1 MKTKFLLPLCISV
14 VMGAMVFI
22 SCEHEQNYSESIQNE
37 EVNQF
42 LQSSYGKDFLE
53 NFHFQIEDLN
63 VEKLASLS
71 QKNDVKLLCIPVTK
85 NEKELGRLCVISN
98 SQGRIF
104 QALYEDWSDVNTEEG
119 GMMKVFTTDHQYL
132 ATWTVTPEIDKFA
145 LKLTEVA
152 DVFDNGIDRVKTKTE
167 FPAKTDSNCTAKC
180 YAAAKEACDADP
192 ECKILCDLIDMATGC
207 MASLSIA
214 TACAI
219 YCNF

>member
-104 QALYEDWSDVNTEEG
+104 QALYEDWSEVNTEEG

-167 FPAKTDSNCTAKC
+167 FPAKTDSNCTA
-180 YAAAKEACDADP
+180 DP

>member
-85 NEKELGRLCVISN
+85 NEKELG
-98 SQGRIF
+98 
-104 QALYEDWSDVNTEEG
+104 
-119 GMMKVFTTDHQYL
+119 
-132 ATWTVTPEIDKFA
+132 
-145 LKLTEVA
+145 
-152 DVFDNGIDRVKTKTE
+152 
-167 FPAKTDSNCTAKC
+167 
-180 YAAAKEACDADP
+180 
-192 ECKILCDLIDMATGC
+192 
-207 MASLSIA
+207 
-214 TACAI
+214 
-219 YCNF
+219 

>member
-1 MKTKFLLPLCISV
+1 M
-14 VMGAMVFI
+14 
-22 SCEHEQNYSESIQNE
+22 
-37 EVNQF
+37 
-42 LQSSYGKDFLE
+42 E

-71 QKNDVKLLCIPVTK
+71 QKNNVKLLCIPVTK

-104 QALYEDWSDVNTEEG
+104 QALYEDWSEVNTEEG

-152 DVFDNGIDRVKTKTE
+152 DVFDNGIDRVKQKQN
-167 FPAKTDSNCTAKC
+167 FLQKQIVIVLLNVMLQQKKPVMQ
-180 YAAAKEACDADP
+180 
-192 ECKILCDLIDMATGC
+192 ILNVKFYVI
-207 MASLSIA
+207 
-214 TACAI
+214 
-219 YCNF
+219 

>member
-1 MKTKFLLPLCISV
+1 MI
-14 VMGAMVFI
+14 
-22 SCEHEQNYSESIQNE
+22 
-37 EVNQF
+37 
-42 LQSSYGKDFLE
+42 
-53 NFHFQIEDLN
+53 
-63 VEKLASLS
+63 
-71 QKNDVKLLCIPVTK
+71 
-85 NEKELGRLCVISN
+85 
-98 SQGRIF
+98 
-104 QALYEDWSDVNTEEG
+104 
-119 GMMKVFTTDHQYL
+119 
-132 ATWTVTPEIDKFA
+132 
-145 LKLTEVA
+145 EVA

>member
-104 QALYEDWSDVNTEEG
+104 QALYEDWSEVNTEEG

-145 LKLTEVA
+145 LKLT
-152 DVFDNGIDRVKTKTE
+152 
-167 FPAKTDSNCTAKC
+167 
-180 YAAAKEACDADP
+180 
-192 ECKILCDLIDMATGC
+192 
-207 MASLSIA
+207 
-214 TACAI
+214 
-219 YCNF
+219 

>member
-104 QALYEDWSDVNTEEG
+104 QALYEDWSEVNTEEG

-180 YAAAKEACDADP
+180 GINGPLCRAGS

>member
-1 MKTKFLLPLCISV
+1 M
-14 VMGAMVFI
+14 
-22 SCEHEQNYSESIQNE
+22 
-37 EVNQF
+37 
-42 LQSSYGKDFLE
+42 
-53 NFHFQIEDLN
+53 
-63 VEKLASLS
+63 
-71 QKNDVKLLCIPVTK
+71 KLLCIPVTK

-104 QALYEDWSDVNTEEG
+104 QALYEDWSEVNTEKG

-132 ATWTVTPEIDKFA
+132 ATWTVTPEVDKFA

-152 DVFDNGIDRVKTKTE
+152 DVFDNGIDRVKTRTE
-167 FPAKTDSNCTAKC
+167 FPAKTDRNCTAKC

-192 ECKILCDLIDMATGC
+192 ECRILCDLIDMATGC

>member
-104 QALYEDWSDVNTEEG
+104 QALYEDWSEVNTEEG

-167 FPAKTDSNCTAKC
+167 FPANP
-180 YAAAKEACDADP
+180 AAANIAAADTMMM
-192 ECKILCDLIDMATGC
+192 CFFRFLIMNPSFLKQIYICIPFAFWEVRSGR
-207 MASLSIA
+207 ASM
-214 TACAI
+214 T
-219 YCNF
+219 

>member
-104 QALYEDWSDVNTEEG
+104 QALYEDWSEVNTEEG

-152 DVFDNGIDRVKTKTE
+152 DVFDNGIDRVKQNFLQKQIVIVLLNVMLQQKK
-167 FPAKTDSNCTAKC
+167 PVMQ
-180 YAAAKEACDADP
+180 
-192 ECKILCDLIDMATGC
+192 ILNVKFYVI
-207 MASLSIA
+207 
-214 TACAI
+214 
-219 YCNF
+219 

>member
-1 MKTKFLLPLCISV
+1 M
-14 VMGAMVFI
+14 
-22 SCEHEQNYSESIQNE
+22 
-37 EVNQF
+37 
-42 LQSSYGKDFLE
+42 
-53 NFHFQIEDLN
+53 
-63 VEKLASLS
+63 ASLS
-71 QKNDVKLLCIPVTK
+71 QKNNVKLLCIPVTK

-104 QALYEDWSDVNTEEG
+104 QALYEDWSEVNTEEG

>member
-104 QALYEDWSDVNTEEG
+104 QALYEDWSEVNTEEG

-180 YAAAKEACDADP
+180 YAAAKEAQKVQQQMEKELAA
-192 ECKILCDLIDMATGC
+192 IL
-207 MASLSIA
+207 
-214 TACAI
+214 
-219 YCNF
+219 

>member
-104 QALYEDWSDVNTEEG
+104 QALYEDWSEVNTEEG

-180 YAAAKEACDADP
+180 YAAAKEDCDADP

>member
-104 QALYEDWSDVNTEEG
+104 HLTSSLRTPKFFVKEFSYFL
-119 GMMKVFTTDHQYL
+119 MPCHQHGL
-132 ATWTVTPEIDKFA
+132 RINLLVQ
-145 LKLTEVA
+145 
-152 DVFDNGIDRVKTKTE
+152 R
-167 FPAKTDSNCTAKC
+167 
-180 YAAAKEACDADP
+180 
-192 ECKILCDLIDMATGC
+192 
-207 MASLSIA
+207 
-214 TACAI
+214 
-219 YCNF
+219 

>member
-104 QALYEDWSDVNTEEG
+104 QALYEDWSEVNTEEG

-167 FPAKTDSNCTAKC
+167 FPAKTDSNCTAKLR
-180 YAAAKEACDADP
+180 KECNLL
-192 ECKILCDLIDMATGC
+192 EM
-207 MASLSIA
+207 SIG
-214 TACAI
+214 
-219 YCNF
+219 